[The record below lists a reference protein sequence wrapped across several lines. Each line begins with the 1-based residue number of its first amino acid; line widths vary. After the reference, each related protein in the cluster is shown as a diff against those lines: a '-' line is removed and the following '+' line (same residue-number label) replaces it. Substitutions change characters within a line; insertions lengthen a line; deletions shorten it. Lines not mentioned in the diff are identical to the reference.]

1 MPGGSPRRGPPRS
14 RARRTHGCA
23 TWPSE
28 LAKVSFVKLDPS
40 DGCCQTELDDLWAM
54 FAAHV
59 TQKVWRVNCER
70 RPGACESVLADSG
83 RKHETSNQLLFGA
96 WVDGQYEI
104 YSGSELPALV
114 AAPGARATRP
124 RRRARRRTS
133 ACRAASSRR
142 TRRGR
147 PAGSREFSKKS
158 EEERHAQM
166 GDG

>member
-1 MPGGSPRRGPPRS
+1 MPGRIAAAAWLAALVGAANVHEVRDL
-14 RARRTHGCA
+14 AEL
-23 TWPSE
+23 E

-83 RKHETSNQLLFGA
+83 RKHETPNQPLFGA

-104 YSGSELPALV
+104 YSLSLIHISEP
-114 AAPGARATRP
+114 TRP
-124 RRRARRRTS
+124 Y
-133 ACRAASSRR
+133 
-142 TRRGR
+142 
-147 PAGSREFSKKS
+147 
-158 EEERHAQM
+158 
-166 GDG
+166 